1 MHHCTEI
8 LAHDNEVKMDR
19 KELKEARLGGIEKYN
34 MSLIDGTLKQKKA
47 EIEEEQDEAA
57 NSLERMAAKLRSK
70 SRMQGNLEG
79 QFKAKSLR

>member
-1 MHHCTEI
+1 
-8 LAHDNEVKMDR
+8 
-19 KELKEARLGGIEKYN
+19 